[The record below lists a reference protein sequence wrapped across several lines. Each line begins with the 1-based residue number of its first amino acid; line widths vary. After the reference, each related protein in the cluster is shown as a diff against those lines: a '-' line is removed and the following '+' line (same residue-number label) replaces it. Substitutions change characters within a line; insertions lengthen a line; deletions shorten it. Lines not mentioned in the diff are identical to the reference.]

1 MLRDVAAV
9 KKESGGVN
17 RDTQSF
23 ASGWRALDSSLLAW
37 GTCLFGVGFKTWLVE
52 RGLISMLNPVEEPAW
67 DASGLRFIF

>member
-52 RGLISMLNPVEEPAW
+52 RGLISMLNPVEEHAW
-67 DASGLRFIF
+67 AASGVRFIF